1 MFNYLTLLLCGE
13 QLSSD
18 TVFKSTDGNYDKT
31 MNSQKNQIRNSQK
44 FVTAHMDALLKLWK
58 VRNGDVIGLRKF
70 YDDVKSY
77 VRRLTTLG
85 ININGYSNLIL
96 TLIFQKLPNNI
107 GLIVNWN
114 IKVTW
119 DLNKTLNLVNQ
130 ELNYLFDLRCCS
142 T

>member
-1 MFNYLTLLLCGE
+1 M
-13 QLSSD
+13 D
-18 TVFKSTDGNYDKT
+18 T
-31 MNSQKNQIRNSQK
+31 
-44 FVTAHMDALLKLWK
+44 LLKLSK

-107 GLIVNWN
+107 GLIVN
-114 IKVTW
+114 
-119 DLNKTLNLVNQ
+119 
-130 ELNYLFDLRCCS
+130 
-142 T
+142 

>member
-44 FVTAHMDALLKLWK
+44 FVTAHMDTLLKLSK

-96 TLIFQKLPNNI
+96 TLIF
-107 GLIVNWN
+107 
-114 IKVTW
+114 
-119 DLNKTLNLVNQ
+119 
-130 ELNYLFDLRCCS
+130 
-142 T
+142 